1 MWSLLRFEAVGRT
14 DRRHL
19 PVHVRSLLIVA
30 AILVVFVSPAAAQS
44 TDRCD
49 IFGTEGDDVLIGTD
63 GDDVICGLGG
73 ADLLIGGNGDDEL
86 LGGPGNDRLQGGP
99 GSDVLVGEGV
109 TDALYGGVGDDELRG
124 GDGSDVLV
132 GGPGDD
138 VVRGGNGDDA
148 LAGGTG
154 NDTLWGGNESD
165 VVRGAA
171 GDDVLYG
178 GSGPDI
184 IRGGGGSDR
193 LRGGPDDDV
202 CLDSF
207 TRTNVLTC
215 ELGNGGDLDPVEIGR
230 ATWARLGN
238 EELAY
243 SVRQDSA
250 CLPDVDCEVS
260 SSLQEVVHVV
270 AAEASSGSDG
280 PAFTVSELFEEAST
294 ALREGGRAVFETS
307 HGLPTLIERGDG
319 SSLEILEVSF
329 RDDLRR
335 RFVAASQR
343 WDDAGFL
350 DYSFIESTSCF
361 CSSPT
366 PFLVTVVDGEVVT
379 AEPQTG
385 DTDIVAAV
393 GLTIDGHLAD
403 LGALLD
409 GHNIAVAA
417 TFDKTYGRPTSY
429 SFDASRVIADEE
441 RAVSIEDFAVTQ
453 SDDLPPQLLI
463 VRVRGIDVSSVI
475 AEDVQSL
482 LDVSAEDGLQL
493 SGGGFRDPQRQI
505 ELRKA
510 NCGTSDFAIFEMPAA
525 ACNPPTARPGRSQH
539 ELGLAIDFTSSG
551 HLITSRSD
559 PAFLWLSENA
569 NRFGFVNL
577 PAEPWHWSTTGN

>member
-1 MWSLLRFEAVGRT
+1 MHA
-14 DRRHL
+14 
-19 PVHVRSLLIVA
+19 RSLLIIA
-30 AILVVFVSPAAAQS
+30 ATLVVLASPAAAEP
-44 TDRCD
+44 TDGCD
-49 IFGTEGDDVLIGTD
+49 IVGTQGDDVLIGTD
-63 GDDVICGLGG
+63 GNDVMCGLGG
-73 ADLLIGGNGDDEL
+73 ADLLIGGDGDDEL
-86 LGGPGNDRLQGGP
+86 LGGPGDDQLQGGP
-99 GSDVLVGEGV
+99 GSDVLLGEGG
-109 TDALYGGVGDDELRG
+109 TDVLYGGVGDDELRG
-124 GDGSDVLV
+124 GDGSDKVV

-138 VVRGGNGDDA
+138 VVRGGNGDDV

-165 VVRGAA
+165 VVRGAS
-171 GDDVLYG
+171 GDDVIYG

-184 IRGGGGSDR
+184 IRGGSGSDR
-193 LRGGPDDDV
+193 LRGGPDHDV

-207 TRTNVLTC
+207 ARTNVLTC

-238 EELAY
+238 DELVYA
-243 SVRQDSA
+243 VRQDSA
-250 CLPDVDCEVS
+250 CLLDVDCEVS
-260 SSLQEVVHVV
+260 SSLYDIVHVV
-270 AAEASSGSDG
+270 ADEASSESGGS
-280 PAFTVSELFEEAST
+280 ALTVSELFNEAST
-294 ALREGGRAVFETS
+294 ALGEGGRAVFDMS
-307 HGLPTLIERGDG
+307 RGLPRLIERGDG

-343 WDDAGFL
+343 WDDAGLL

-361 CSSPT
+361 CPSQA

-385 DTDIVAAV
+385 DTASAAAT
-393 GLTIDGHLAD
+393 GLTIDDHLSA

-417 TFDKTYGRPTSY
+417 TFEETYGLPASY
-429 SFDASRVIADEE
+429 SVDTSRLIVDEE
-441 RAVSIEDFAVTQ
+441 RGVSIEDFTVTQ
-453 SDDLPPQLLI
+453 SDDRPLPLLI
-463 VRVRGIDVSSVI
+463 VRVGGIEVSSVI
-475 AEDVQSL
+475 VDEVQSL
-482 LDVSAEDGLQL
+482 LDAAAEDGLQL

-525 ACNPPTARPGRSQH
+525 ACSPPTARPGRSQH
-539 ELGLAIDFTSSG
+539 ELGLAIDFTSSA

-569 NRFGFVNL
+569 STFGFVNL